1 MRHPLTSSPTDR
13 RLLPRIL
20 SVIALLAACQTSG
33 VSSDADFAAL
43 TPAALPPLAT
53 GERRWH
59 FEGTVDA
66 PPTGFYLGR
75 TGGGAPAR
83 WLVRRDAA
91 GAGPASLLV
100 QDDSDRTDSRF
111 ALAVADSPSFGDVR
125 LSVRCRPESGRVD
138 RACGL
143 VWRYRDAGNYY
154 LTRANALESNV
165 KLYYVQNGRRHD
177 LGEWRGRVTSGEWHE
192 LRADVRRDSVEV
204 YFDGVRVLGARD
216 ERFRAPGLIGL
227 WTKADSRTAFE
238 SLSATP
244 LTP

>member
-1 MRHPLTSSPTDR
+1 MA
-13 RLLPRIL
+13 I
-20 SVIALLAACQTSG
+20 VALLAACQTSS
-33 VSSDADFAAL
+33 VASDADFTAL
-43 TPAALPPLAT
+43 TPTAMPPLAT
-53 GERRWH
+53 APRTWN
-59 FEGTVDA
+59 FEGTGDGTPV
-66 PPTGFYLGR
+66 GFYVGR

-83 WLVRRDAA
+83 WLIRREPSSVTGSAV
-91 GAGPASLLV
+91 LV
-100 QDDSDRTDSRF
+100 QDDSDRTDARF
-111 ALAVADSPSFGDVR
+111 ALAVADSPSFRDVR

-138 RACGL
+138 RACGV

-154 LTRANALESNV
+154 LARANALENNV

-177 LGEWRGRVTSGEWHE
+177 LGEWRGRVASGEWHE
-192 LRADVRRDSVEV
+192 LRADVRRDSMEV
-204 YFDGVRVLGARD
+204 YFDGVRVIGARD